1 MVAGPLVKEHGSK
14 VGGYY
19 TTVQTKPHKTNTLE
33 QLRQKKTAN
42 LTGECK
48 SATCLILVLTIFA
61 HTLAKQ
67 RITVVSYCGTVGF
80 IPLFFKSR
88 LMGQAEL
95 TSDDSMS
102 TLWQY
107 SLHQ

>member
-48 SATCLILVLTIFA
+48 SANMLNPCTYNFCPYFSKT
-61 HTLAKQ
+61 KN
-67 RITVVSYCGTVGF
+67 YCC
-80 IPLFFKSR
+80 
-88 LMGQAEL
+88 
-95 TSDDSMS
+95 
-102 TLWQY
+102 
-107 SLHQ
+107 